1 MDFTDRTDLGKAPDM
16 TASSHHVDDL
26 RDRMHGE
33 VLLPGDAAY
42 ETARSV
48 WNAMVDRRPRLIV
61 RCFAVADVVNA
72 VRTARELDLEIGV
85 RCGGHS
91 VVGHAVPEDGLMI
104 DLTPMNAVHIDPV
117 ARVARVQGG
126 ALLGVLD
133 AAAQQHGLA
142 TTAGNVSHT
151 GVGGLT
157 LGGGMGWLARQH
169 GLTCDNVL
177 SCGMVTADGARVR
190 ASADEN
196 AELFWGLRG
205 GGGNFGVVTDFELL
219 LHPLAGPMLSV
230 EVDVS
235 LDDAEQALRDWRDL
249 SADAPRPATF
259 AASIANGVAMVGF
272 VWTGDL
278 ERGRSLIP
286 SFRSIARR
294 PIAERI
300 TTPSYVQLQSREDT
314 VEGHAIRRYWRGH
327 YFRALT
333 DDVITGLVTGTSDPY
348 APAVSLQA
356 YGGAIADLPD
366 DATAFSHRDVAFEL
380 VAAAGWTDAAEDAE
394 RIDGARRFAAPLERF
409 ASGAYVNVLNDEGQR
424 GVQRAYSPAKLARL
438 TALKDV
444 YDPDNTFHLN
454 HNIRPTDFVHDHA
467 GGQPPRRGAT
477 TQAEEP

>member
-1 MDFTDRTDLGKAPDM
+1 M
-16 TASSHHVDDL
+16 TTSGHHLDDL
-26 RDRMHGE
+26 RDRIHGE
-33 VLLPGDAAY
+33 VLLPGDPAY
-42 ETARSV
+42 DASRSV

-61 RCFAVADVVNA
+61 RCAVVDDVVAA
-72 VRTARELDLEIGV
+72 VRTARELGLEIGV

-91 VVGHAVPEDGLMI
+91 VVGLAVPEDGLMI
-104 DLTPMNAVHIDPV
+104 DLTPMRAVRVDPV
-117 ARVARVQGG
+117 ARIARVQGG

-133 AAAQQHGLA
+133 AAAQEHGLA

-177 SCGMVTADGARVR
+177 SFELVTADGSRVR

-205 GGGNFGVVTDFELL
+205 GGGNFGVVTDFALQ
-219 LHPLAGPMLSV
+219 LHPLTGPMLSV

-235 LDDAEQALRDWRDL
+235 IDDAEHALRDWRDL
-249 SADAPRPATF
+249 SFDAPREGTF

-272 VWTGDL
+272 VWTGAP
-278 ERGRSLIP
+278 ERGRALIP
-286 SFRSIARR
+286 SLRSIARR
-294 PIAERI
+294 PLAERI
-300 TTPSYVQLQSREDT
+300 TTPSYIRLQSREDT
-314 VEGHAIRRYWRGH
+314 VEGHAIRRYWKGH

-333 DDVITGLVTGTSDPY
+333 DDVIAGLVTGTSDPY

-356 YGGAIADLPD
+356 YGGAIASVPD

-394 RIDGARRFAAPLERF
+394 RIEGARRFAAPLEPF
-409 ASGAYVNVLNDEGQR
+409 ASGAYVNVLSDEGQH
-424 GVQRAYSPAKLARL
+424 GVRRAYSPAKLARL
-438 TALKDV
+438 TALKDG
-444 YDPDNTFHLN
+444 YDPDNAFHLN
-454 HNIRPTDFVHDHA
+454 HNIRPTA
-467 GGQPPRRGAT
+467 QSKGQ
-477 TQAEEP
+477 